1 MRVDIAPRSSTV
13 EPGRS
18 LPITVLV
25 TNTGDLIG
33 GYALRVLGAD
43 PSWVRLETDQLSLF
57 PGASQVV
64 TIEVTIPE
72 GIAAGERRIAV
83 QVRELTPPHA
93 HAVEEIELL
102 VPAAPAVHLQLD
114 PVTVY
119 GGRRA
124 SFGAVI
130 ENKGNT
136 TVTGRLAGADAED
149 KLRFD
154 FAPEAIKLAPGEH
167 RIVELTTRARRPFTG
182 SPMVRVFTVHLDEAA
197 DRLST
202 GEPAPPGRTHLV
214 RQLLDKQR
222 GKEPAPPA
230 AAAPKAEVPPLATGT
245 FLQRPW
251 LSRGPI
257 SLLGLMAAV
266 TVFAI
271 VITVALA
278 RLVGQSA
285 ADRDLAL
292 QVAQART
299 ASGTTGTAAM
309 SGTVRLLTAGTPVP
323 GVAVE
328 AFSSADVANAIATT
342 ATNAAGAFTLP
353 NLPEGSYKLRFRGA
367 GFVQLWYP
375 GAATDAD
382 ASTIAIQPG
391 QARQGLDVRLGGIP
405 ATISGTVSGDD
416 VSAAS
421 VYLELPGAA
430 GTATAAA
437 PSASAAP
444 GTTEAIVRTVPVGS
458 DGQFSIPNVPSP
470 SVYDLV
476 VAKTGYA
483 NDVQRV
489 DLGGGEDRKGI
500 QLRLRKGDGLISGQ
514 VNGPSG
520 PLGGATITAT
530 SGTTVARSVS
540 LTQDKVGSFTL
551 LSLPTP
557 ASFTVVVSKPGYA
570 SQTVTIALSA
580 GQKLTGVAV
589 SLGESAGTLS
599 GKVSVLPGHS
609 AAQGVTVTITNGAL
623 TLQTV
628 TQSTGN
634 IGGWTVGGLTIPST
648 YTVTFSRPDLASQT
662 VSVSLDQSGVIT
674 PGSQGAVITAD
685 GISVG
690 MQSATAVVRGTVSQ
704 RGAVSDQGTASDQ
717 GGPVPTGEVQIN
729 LVSGTSSF
737 AVTSASRPTSRLGQF
752 EIDGVPPG
760 TYTLSVNRRGTSPTS
775 TIVTLTAGE
784 VRVYNP
790 VLAAPAQISGVVSTA
805 DGRPRPGWQ
814 VRLYLTSQYPT
825 VIARTVTTDSAGRY
839 VLPDVDAPQSYVIE
853 ARPAPSAAAQ
863 GSVTR
868 EIDASEQ
875 LTVDITVPNPGG

>member
-1 MRVDIAPRSSTV
+1 MRVDVSPRSSV
-13 EPGRS
+13 LQPGRTLS
-18 LPITVLV
+18 ITVLV

-33 GYALRVLGAD
+33 GYTLRVLGAD
-43 PSWVRLETDQLSLF
+43 PSWVQVDADQLSLF
-57 PGASQVV
+57 PGTSQTVLV
-64 TIEVTIPE
+64 NVTIPE
-72 GIAAGERRIAV
+72 GIAAGDRRIAI

-93 HAVEEIELL
+93 NAVEEVELH
-102 VPAAPAVHLQLD
+102 VPPAPAVHLQLD

-136 TVTGRLAGADAED
+136 TLTGRLAGGDAED
-149 KLRFD
+149 KIRFG
-154 FAPEAIKLAPGEH
+154 FAPEAIRLAPGEH
-167 RIVELTTRARRPFTG
+167 RIVELTTRARRPLMG
-182 SPMVRVFTVHLDEAA
+182 SPMVRVFTVSLDESAEQ
-197 DRLST
+197 LLV
-202 GEPAPPGRTHLV
+202 EPGPLNLV

-222 GKEPAPPA
+222 GKPPAPPT
-230 AAAPKAEVPPLATGT
+230 AAPKPDVPPLATGT

-257 SLLGLMAAV
+257 SLVGLLAAV

-271 VITVALA
+271 VITVALS
-278 RLVGQSA
+278 RMVGQSA

-299 ASGTTGTAAM
+299 VSSATGTAAM

-328 AFSSADVANAIATT
+328 AFSTADVANAIATT
-342 ATNAAGAFTLP
+342 ATNAAGTFTLP

-391 QARQGLDVRLGGIP
+391 QARQGLDVRLGGVP
-405 ATISGTVSGDD
+405 ATISGTVGGED
-416 VSAAS
+416 VSAAT
-421 VYLELPGAA
+421 VYLELPSTASGTAA
-430 GTATAAA
+430 VGTATAAA

-458 DGQFSIPNVPSP
+458 DGSFSIANVPSP

-476 VAKTGYA
+476 VAKPGYA

-489 DLGGGEDRKGI
+489 DLGGGEDRKGVE
-500 QLRLRKGDGLISGQ
+500 LRLRKGDGLISGQ

-520 PLGGATITAT
+520 ALGGATVTAT
-530 SGTTVARSVS
+530 SGSTVARTVS

-580 GQKLTGVAV
+580 GQKLTGVSV
-589 SLGESAGTLS
+589 SLGQSAGILS
-599 GKVSVLPGHS
+599 GKVSALPSGS
-609 AAQGVTVTITNGAL
+609 PAQGVTVTVTNGAL
-623 TLQTV
+623 TVQTV
-628 TQSTGN
+628 TQSTGKV
-634 IGGWTVGGLTIPST
+634 GHWTVGGLTIPST
-648 YTVTFSRPDLASQT
+648 YTVTFSRPDLAGQT
-662 VSVSLDQSGVIT
+662 VSVSLDQAGVIT
-674 PGSQGAVITAD
+674 PGSQGAVITSE

-690 MQSATAVVRGTVSQ
+690 MQSSTAVVRGTVSQ
-704 RGAVSDQGTASDQ
+704 RSTAIDR
-717 GGPVPTGEVQIN
+717 GNPIKTGEVQIN

-737 AVTSASRPTSRLGQF
+737 AVTSASKPDDRLGRF

-775 TIVTLTAGE
+775 SIITLGAGE

-790 VLAAPAQISGVVSTA
+790 VLAAPARISGVVATA
-805 DGRPRPGWQ
+805 DGHPRPGWVVQ
-814 VRLYLTSQYPT
+814 LYLATQYPT
-825 VIARTVTTDSAGRY
+825 VITRTATTDSAGRY
-839 VLPDVDAPQSYVIE
+839 VLADVDAPQSYVIE
-853 ARPAPSAAAQ
+853 ARPTASAAAQ

-868 EIDASEQ
+868 QINASEQ
-875 LTVDITVPNPGG
+875 LTVDIPVPNPGG

>member
-1 MRVDIAPRSSTV
+1 MRVDIAPRSSV
-13 EPGRS
+13 IEPGRT
-18 LPITVLV
+18 LAITVLV

-57 PGASQVV
+57 PGTSQAVIV
-64 TIEVTIPE
+64 NLTVPE
-72 GIAAGERRIAV
+72 GIAAGDRRIAI
-83 QVRELTPPHA
+83 QVRELTPPNA
-93 HAVEEIELL
+93 NAVEEIELH

-130 ENKGNT
+130 ENRGNT
-136 TVTGRLAGADAED
+136 TLSGRLTGADAED
-149 KLRFD
+149 KMRFG
-154 FAPEAIKLAPGEH
+154 FAPEAVQLAPGEH
-167 RIVELTTRARRPFTG
+167 RIVELTTRARRPLTG
-182 SPMVRVFTVHLDEAA
+182 SPMVRVFTVHLDEGAER
-197 DRLST
+197 RLD
-202 GEPAPPGRTHLV
+202 EPAPAGRPHLA

-222 GKEPAPPA
+222 GKPPA
-230 AAAPKAEVPPLATGT
+230 APAAPKADLPPLATGT

-257 SLLGLMAAV
+257 SLLGLLAAV

-299 ASGTTGTAAM
+299 VSSAIGTAAM

-328 AFSSADVANAIATT
+328 AFSTADVANAIATT
-342 ATNAAGAFTLP
+342 ATNPAGAFTLP

-391 QARQGLDVRLGGIP
+391 HVRQGLDVRLGGVP
-405 ATISGTVSGDD
+405 ATISGTVTGDD

-421 VYLELPGAA
+421 VYLELPSATG
-430 GTATAAA
+430 ATALA
-437 PSASAAP
+437 PAASAPP
-444 GTTEAIVRTVPVGS
+444 GTTQAIVRTVPVGS
-458 DGQFSIPNVPSP
+458 DGQFSIANVPSP

-476 VAKTGYA
+476 VVKPGYA

-489 DLGGGEDRKGI
+489 DLGGGEDRKGV

-514 VNGPSG
+514 VNGPAG
-520 PLGGATITAT
+520 ALGGATITAT
-530 SGTTVARSVS
+530 SGSTVARTVS

-570 SQTVTIALSA
+570 SQTVTMALSA

-589 SLGESAGTLS
+589 SLGQSAGALS
-599 GKVSVLPGHS
+599 GKVSVLPSGNP
-609 AAQGVTVTITNGAL
+609 AQGVTVTVTNGAL
-623 TLQTV
+623 TVQTV

-634 IGGWTVGGLTIPST
+634 VGGWTVGGLSIPST
-648 YTVTFSRPDLASQT
+648 YTVTFSRPDLAGQT
-662 VSVSLDQSGVIT
+662 VSVSLDQAGSIT
-674 PGSQGAVITAD
+674 PGSQGARITSD
-685 GISVG
+685 GIAVS

-704 RGAVSDQGTASDQ
+704 RGAVSEQGAGS
-717 GGPVPTGEVQIN
+717 PVRTGEVQIN

-737 AVTSASRPTSRLGQF
+737 AVTSASKPDNRLGQF
-752 EIDGVPPG
+752 EIGGVPPG

-775 TIVTLTAGE
+775 TIITLGAGE

-790 VLAAPAQISGVVSTA
+790 VLAAPAQISGVVATA
-805 DGRPRPGWQ
+805 DGRLRPGWH
-814 VRLYLTSQYPT
+814 VYLYLASQYPT
-825 VIARTVTTDSAGRY
+825 VIARTATTDSAGRY
-839 VLPDVDAPQSYVIE
+839 VLADVDAPQSYVIE
-853 ARPAPSAAAQ
+853 ARPTASAAPQ
-863 GSVTR
+863 GSVTH
-868 EIDASEQ
+868 EIDAGEH
-875 LTVDITVPNPGG
+875 LIVDITVPPPGG